1 MSIDKNQRQRGSD
14 EPDAPL
20 LLEGDGAANGGDVV
34 IGGEERNQ
42 GDHGAGGGFQQTL
55 AIEVKWC
62 GERQWEQRL
71 GRKGRRL

>member
-1 MSIDKNQRQRGSD
+1 LSIDNHERQRGSD
-14 EPDAPL
+14 EPDALL
-20 LLEGDGAANGGDVV
+20 LLEVDGAANGGDVV

-42 GDHGAGGGFQQTL
+42 GDQGAGGGFQQTL
-55 AIEVKWC
+55 AIEAKWC